1 MERMI
6 GPDRALELVLQHV
19 PARQSEVCPLD
30 QALGRT
36 LAEPIEAPHDVP
48 SFVRAMM
55 DGFAVCLQDAGKEV
69 EVHDTVGAGHT
80 TERRVA
86 PGHCVEIMTGAPCPE
101 GTEAVVMVEHV
112 QRSAG
117 RVRLPASIK
126 PRQHMQAVG
135 ELCRKGTVTLGPT
148 TFISPLV
155 VGHLAAFNRTDV
167 RVYRLPRVA
176 VVSTGDELV
185 PVGEALQPGQILDSN
200 GPMLVALA
208 RDLGVVSV
216 SLSHAAD
223 TEACLHEALA
233 AARDAD
239 FVVLTGGVSM
249 GKFDLVPRVVEAF
262 GATPVFHKVTQ
273 KPGKP
278 LLFAV
283 GNGRVVFGLPGNAR
297 STHFCFTRYV
307 APALRAFAGRETTLW
322 EGTGELAAPCACKS
336 DRTLFLP
343 MRAEL
348 RAEGGYLLVPF
359 HERGSADIYGTARAN
374 AYVRFEP
381 GAHELEPGV
390 RLPFFFMGD
399 RHG

>member
-6 GPDRALELVLQHV
+6 GPDRALELVLQHIRA
-19 PARQSEVCPLD
+19 PQPEACPLA

-86 PGHCVEIMTGAPCPE
+86 PGHCVEIMTGAPCPD

-112 QRSAG
+112 ERSPG

-135 ELCRKGTVTLGPT
+135 ELCRKGAITLGPPVL
-148 TFISPLV
+148 ISPLIL
-155 VGHLAAFNRTDV
+155 GHLAAFNRTEV
-167 RVYRLPRVA
+167 RVFRLPRVA
-176 VVSTGDELV
+176 VISTGDELV
-185 PVGEALQPGQILDSN
+185 PVGEGLQPGQIRDSN

-208 RDLGVVSV
+208 RDLGLASV

-223 TEACLHEALA
+223 TETSLNEALA
-233 AARDAD
+233 SARDAD
-239 FVVLTGGVSM
+239 FIVLTGGVSM
-249 GKFDLVPRVVEAF
+249 GKFDLVPRVIETF

-307 APALRAFAGRETTLW
+307 APAVRAFTGQETTLW
-322 EGTGELAAPCACKS
+322 ESTGELAMSCACKS

-348 RAEGGYLLVPF
+348 RPEGGHLLFPF
-359 HERGSADIYGTARAN
+359 HEQGSADIYSTARAN
-374 AYVRFEP
+374 AYARFEP
-381 GAHELEPGV
+381 GSQALESGA

-399 RHG
+399 HHG